1 MSQLY
6 PVSIKMQVS
15 QFNIE
20 TVQYITDMYFK
31 GQIEGQVKVCITAQ
45 GTTLLFTNPQDVTY
59 VELDTSVI
67 EQYIQS
73 VRHIEKQLS
82 SYNPWDQ
89 MTDNSK
95 YYLHAGH
102 AQGLTTTGAI
112 TNSQISGATWNP
124 NSNNP

>member
-15 QFNIE
+15 QFNID

-82 SYNPWDQ
+82 SYKHRGFWHPMD
-89 MTDNSK
+89 TLRDK
-95 YYLHAGH
+95 RYLED
-102 AQGLTTTGAI
+102 LW
-112 TNSQISGATWNP
+112 SSGKANWKVWK
-124 NSNNP
+124 